1 MIVGNGFES
10 SIAMYSLTKSATVGS
25 QLLWQVKAESF
36 NSKPEKTAGK
46 VEYGGSGQIP
56 NTGRDYHYSDA
67 FTMAE
72 INLSSNI
79 FVVKEKQNRS
89 VSINLFSNEGELL
102 KEVDINENSVP
113 LLSTFNESVNGY
125 GMVVQGG
132 NVLVI
137 DGENL
142 RIKTKFHAVSVDAVH
157 ISFWTAPLNDPTIKI
172 SFRNN
177 TQSCI
182 MTFQ

>member
-10 SIAMYSLTKSATVGS
+10 SIAMYSLTKSATVGC

-36 NSKPEKTAGK
+36 KSKPSGKTAGK
-46 VEYGGSGQIP
+46 VEYGGSGQMS

-72 INLSSNI
+72 INPSSNI

-89 VSINLFSNEGELL
+89 VSINLFSNEEKLL

-113 LLSTFNESVNGY
+113 LLSTFNENVNGY

-142 RIKTKFHAVSVDAVH
+142 RIKTKFHAVSVDAVP
-157 ISFWTAPLNDPTIKI
+157 F
-172 SFRNN
+172 
-177 TQSCI
+177 
-182 MTFQ
+182 